1 MVKALPLFEKGL
13 LALVAE
19 KDLNLDPELWA
30 TPRVSLPSWTVSGH
44 CVDLGRPAAQSTP
57 EPSPSRSSRSVPL

>member
-19 KDLNLDPELWA
+19 KDLNLDP
-30 TPRVSLPSWTVSGH
+30 
-44 CVDLGRPAAQSTP
+44 
-57 EPSPSRSSRSVPL
+57 